1 MHDFFVARVWC
12 GVCVWCVWLRVA
24 LAWSRPCASVCAAW
38 SAAWTVCRVAE
49 AQLWCLGR
57 ADEGRD
63 AGL

>member
-38 SAAWTVCRVAE
+38 SAAWTVCRVPCGGGA
-49 AQLWCLGR
+49 ALVFGP
-57 ADEGRD
+57 G
-63 AGL
+63 